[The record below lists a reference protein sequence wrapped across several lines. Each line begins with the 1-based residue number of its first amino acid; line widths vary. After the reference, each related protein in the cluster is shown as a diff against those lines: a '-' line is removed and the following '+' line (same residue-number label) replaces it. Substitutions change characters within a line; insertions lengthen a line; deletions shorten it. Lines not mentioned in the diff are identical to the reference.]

1 MAFLNKTKATAM
13 MFVAEIVEIQGAV
26 AWHGHAYSQKRII
39 SDTIKALTS
48 IMEHSYHPGWD
59 SLASQEEI
67 TVEELQKFLDNSGE
81 GLRASV
87 EAEEHSLTLDTIEVN
102 IEVDTLVSYNSFV
115 IINDG
120 ETVMETY
127 INDDEAFRTDLI
139 DELDRNMSDRE
150 WSDMLID
157 LGISQDECVSNIR
170 RITRW
175 IHENTSISVYVDEG
189 SQQISITA

>member
-1 MAFLNKTKATAM
+1 MALLNNTKATAT
-13 MFVAEIVEIQGAV
+13 MFVAEIADSQGAI
-26 AWHGHAYSQKRII
+26 AWHGHAYSQKQII
-39 SDTIKALTS
+39 SDIIQALNP

-59 SLASQEEI
+59 SLTSQEEI

-81 GLRASV
+81 GLMVSV
-87 EAEEHSLTLDTIEVN
+87 ETEEHSLTLDTIEVN
-102 IEVDTLVSYNSFV
+102 IEVNTLVSYSSFV

-175 IHENTSISVYVDEG
+175 IHENTGVRVHVDEG